1 MQTSMNIRH
10 GEIVRTSLAK
20 EMKRDMWGAILIA
33 SHPAFNFEFSTMDR
47 NVHDCF
53 ISQVSSSLEV
63 LPWIRLGAVG
73 AHKEHGC
80 PVLVVFDAFTYMT
93 AQITLAL
100 VASLNHKL
108 GLLLLLFESLSL
120 ALVHRFTL
128 RSNVFIAKDL

>member
-1 MQTSMNIRH
+1 MLPHNDRSSVVILDPHLVVERHLSVRVAHKMQTSMNIRH

-63 LPWIRLGAVG
+63 FF
-73 AHKEHGC
+73 C
-80 PVLVVFDAFTYMT
+80 PTFAGRSDISPIFP
-93 AQITLAL
+93 
-100 VASLNHKL
+100 N
-108 GLLLLLFESLSL
+108 
-120 ALVHRFTL
+120 L
-128 RSNVFIAKDL
+128 RD